1 LYGLEAKDAKRDP
14 RIRDSGNIV
23 AFEFFGVSF
32 PAMPRTV
39 FYDWLYI
46 NAIFE
51 HREWLR
57 SRLARYAGYSDIE
70 FNPERSINCQ
80 ARSCAM
86 FAALFSKN
94 LLEEAAASPDAF
106 VALFREHLDWQ
117 PQSHD
122 HLQR

>member
-1 LYGLEAKDAKRDP
+1 
-14 RIRDSGNIV
+14 
-23 AFEFFGVSF
+23 
-32 PAMPRTV
+32 V

-46 NAIFE
+46 SAIFE

-94 LLEEAAASPDAF
+94 LLEEATASPDAF
-106 VALFREHLDWQ
+106 VAMLQQRHDWH
-117 PQSHD
+117 PQSPD
-122 HLQR
+122 HLPR